1 MVKLNFSKTHL
12 DPVKRS
18 KLIKAY
24 NKGVPVPKLGKIFG
38 VCVRTIY
45 NVVRQFQNTGKL
57 TRKVGTG
64 GKVKISSRARNHIS
78 RWVLRNPRT
87 TCSELCRLMELKIH
101 RTTMARFLNNSGFSS
116 RTPMKKPRISNVNRV
131 KRLQWVNNYAHW
143 SEKEWE
149 QVVFSDEKTFTL
161 TFQNTR
167 NIWIKDN
174 EDLIK
179 NSVPTMKHETKINVW
194 GAFCSTGVSDLVLI
208 EGNLEK
214 NQMKS
219 ILKKHLLGFLGKK
232 FGKLPNKSFFQQDND
247 PKHRSHLVQDFLK
260 QKKVKVLDWPSQ
272 SPDLNPIEN
281 LWSIVN
287 YEARERNVSTKEG
300 LYRVIKNYWKRIGKG
315 TLENLVHSMPRRI
328 LAVQQS
334 EGGPTKY

>member
-1 MVKLNFSKTHL
+1 MLVADIKGAVQLFPNNDKIEFAKGKT
-12 DPVKRS
+12 V
-18 KLIKAY
+18 
-24 NKGVPVPKLGKIFG
+24 
-38 VCVRTIY
+38 
-45 NVVRQFQNTGKL
+45 NV
-57 TRKVGTG
+57 
-64 GKVKISSRARNHIS
+64 
-78 RWVLRNPRT
+78 
-87 TCSELCRLMELKIH
+87 
-101 RTTMARFLNNSGFSS
+101 
-116 RTPMKKPRISNVNRV
+116 
-131 KRLQWVNNYAHW
+131 
-143 SEKEWE
+143 
-149 QVVFSDEKTFTL
+149 
-161 TFQNTR
+161 
-167 NIWIKDN
+167 
-174 EDLIK
+174 DLIK

-219 ILKKHLLGFLGKK
+219 ILKKYLLGFLGKK